1 MRLANCLLV
10 LALLGVPTVASP
22 QEVGFGVKG
31 GLNLASMH
39 FDPDPIADFG
49 FRPGLV
55 LGGFVSW
62 PMSSRLAIQPEGLF
76 SQKGANGSD
85 EGVDG
90 WIHLD
95 YLEVPVLVQYALSE
109 SSSRT
114 FNVFGGPSLGFN
126 IKAKAGADVGDES
139 VDEDISEDIEK
150 FDFGVVFGAGVNFGR
165 FTVDGRYTF
174 GLSNINKDTTDGKA
188 KNRTLAFLAGYRF

>member
-1 MRLANCLLV
+1 MRLARCVLV
-10 LALLGVPTVASP
+10 LALVSVPTAAAA

-31 GLNLASMH
+31 GLNLANIH
-39 FDPDPIADFG
+39 FDPETGADFG

-62 PMSSRLAIQPEGLF
+62 PMGSRLTIQPEGLF
-76 SQKGANGSD
+76 SQKGTSASD
-85 EGVDG
+85 EGGEG

-95 YLEVPVLVQYALSE
+95 YVEVPVLVMYALSE
-109 SSSRT
+109 SSTRT

-126 IKAKAGADVGDES
+126 VKARAGADFGDES
-139 VDEDISEDIEK
+139 FSEDISDEIES

-174 GLSNINKDTTDGKA
+174 GLSNINKETEEGKA